1 MTARGTNRRCGRGF
15 GFVRLSGP
23 TALASDAAH
32 PTVIELFQSQ
42 GCSSCPPAEAS
53 VVAVSERP
61 DVLALSFEVD
71 YWDRLGWKDTFSK
84 AAWTARQYAYA
95 RALGLTAST
104 RLRWS
109 STAGSRAAPWSR
121 ATSGLISRG
130 DRGAGGPNVDFSGGA
145 VTVGAGAAPAGGA
158 DVWLAR
164 YIPHTVEVTIPRG
177 ENAGR
182 TLPFKGVVQEMVLLG
197 KWRGEA
203 ASFPVAGG
211 DPGLAEA
218 ALLQASGAGPILA
231 AAKRYPY
238 VAGLD
243 EAECRAHSAGTK
255 TKMISSSPTTNVG
268 VGDPASTPTVETGRR
283 SYGGG
288 SRTGSRREPYDS
300 QSTTPPTTSERV
312 AGRSCSITS
321 SLPGS
326 EVGVAEVAVDEA
338 ARKCRYWVKIG
349 WSSPRRRITSR

>member
-1 MTARGTNRRCGRGF
+1 MTARRQIGVAVAALGLF
-15 GFVRLSGP
+15 AFPAQL
-23 TALASDAAH
+23 ALASDAAH

-53 VVAVSERP
+53 VGAVSGRP

-95 RALGLTAST
+95 RALGHDGVYTPQVVVNG
-104 RLRWS
+104 RV
-109 STAGSRAAPWSR
+109 AGDALEPGSLA
-121 ATSGLISRG
+121 GLMSRG
-130 DRGAGGPNVDFSGGA
+130 DRGAGGPNVNFSGGA

-182 TLPFKGVVQEMVLLG
+182 TLPFRGVVQEMVLLG

-203 ASFPVAGG
+203 ASFPAPGG

-231 AAKRYPY
+231 AAKR
-238 VAGLD
+238 
-243 EAECRAHSAGTK
+243 
-255 TKMISSSPTTNVG
+255 
-268 VGDPASTPTVETGRR
+268 
-283 SYGGG
+283 
-288 SRTGSRREPYDS
+288 
-300 QSTTPPTTSERV
+300 
-312 AGRSCSITS
+312 
-321 SLPGS
+321 
-326 EVGVAEVAVDEA
+326 
-338 ARKCRYWVKIG
+338 
-349 WSSPRRRITSR
+349 